1 MRSVFDPPL
10 FKLFFIYRVGITK
23 LFLVSRWISYEF
35 FLWVSFSKFVFVLLR
50 LGLVDTKFWLGD
62 ILSSISFEN
71 LWNLYIK
78 FTDLKDGGRVGD

>member
-1 MRSVFDPPL
+1 
-10 FKLFFIYRVGITK
+10 
-23 LFLVSRWISYEF
+23 
-35 FLWVSFSKFVFVLLR
+35 LR

-62 ILSSISFEN
+62 ILFSISFEN